1 VKVRVFPPDEW
12 PDGAAAEVASALPQ
26 LGALVITG
34 GNSAAKLYPALAV
47 RDVAWEGIEV
57 FFSDERAVP
66 ADSPDSNFYMAREK
80 LLQRVDARAV
90 HRIRGELSPER
101 GAREYG
107 RQIKGRPIAVT
118 ILGLG
123 ADAHV
128 AALFPNSSALATD
141 LACVAVHRPDGMNG
155 ITLSPPVLTRS
166 AKVFLIVTG
175 AAKATAVARVFQGT
189 EPPGR
194 CPGRIF
200 AAHADTTMLLDD
212 DAAAA
217 L

>member
-1 VKVRVFPPDEW
+1 VEVRVFPPDEW
-12 PDGAAAEVASALPQ
+12 QDGAATEVASALPQ

-47 RDVAWEGIEV
+47 RHAPWDGIEV

-66 ADSPDSNFYMAREK
+66 PDSPDSNYHMASEK

-90 HRIRGELSPER
+90 HRIRGELSPEDA
-101 GAREYG
+101 AREYG
-107 RQIKGRPIAVT
+107 RQIEGRQIAVT

-141 LACVAVHRPDGMNG
+141 RACVAVHRPDGMYG
-155 ITLSPPVLTRS
+155 ITLSRSVLTRS

-175 AAKATAVARVFQGT
+175 AAKATAVARVFKGT
-189 EPPGR
+189 EPPGK

-200 AAHADTTMLLDD
+200 AEHADTTMLLDD